1 MKKIA
6 IATAI
11 ALAAGLASAAD
22 YVSVDVD
29 HVKSNQG
36 YANSTAQYV
45 RAGKEIGGIQAGLQ
59 SRTSVSAS
67 GGMYNSLELTAGK
80 AVGAITPFIGWGHD
94 NGANGAQGAAYNYG
108 LVGATTGFKAGPG
121 FALVGVKTRVGS
133 TEANMTN
140 QTVAFG
146 TYSIPVANKVS
157 LNLNV
162 SKSYQDIKENAW
174 GLGLGFAF

>member
-1 MKKIA
+1 MKKIFA
-6 IATAI
+6 IL
-11 ALAAGLASAAD
+11 ALAISGTAFAAD

-36 YANSTAQYV
+36 YANSTVQYV

-59 SRTSVSAS
+59 SRTAVSGS

-80 AVGAITPFIGWGHD
+80 AIGAITPFVGWGHD
-94 NGANGAQGAAYNYG
+94 NGANGAKGTGYNYG

-121 FALVGVKTRVGS
+121 FALIGVKTRVGS
-133 TEANMTN
+133 TEESMTN
-140 QTVAFG
+140 QTLAFG

-157 LNLNV
+157 LNINA

>member
-1 MKKIA
+1 MKKIFA
-6 IATAI
+6 IL
-11 ALAAGLASAAD
+11 ALAISGSAFAAD

-29 HVKSNQG
+29 HVKSNKG
-36 YANSTAQYV
+36 YADSTAQYI
-45 RAGKEIGGIQAGLQ
+45 RAGKEIGGIQTGLQ

-80 AVGAITPFIGWGHD
+80 AIGAISPFVGWGHD

-121 FALVGVKTRVGS
+121 FALVGVKSRFAS
-133 TEANMTN
+133 TENKLTN

-146 TYSIPVANKVS
+146 TYSIPVANKIS
-157 LNLNV
+157 LNINA

>member
-1 MKKIA
+1 MKKIFA
-6 IATAI
+6 ILAMAITGTAF
-11 ALAAGLASAAD
+11 AAD

-29 HVKSNQG
+29 HVQSKQG
-36 YANSTAQYV
+36 YQDSTVQYI
-45 RAGKEIGGIQAGLQ
+45 RAGKEINGIQAGLQ
-59 SRTSVSAS
+59 SRTAVSAS

-80 AVGAITPFIGWGHD
+80 NIGAITPYVGWGHD
-94 NGANGAQGAAYNYG
+94 NGANGAKGAAYNYG
-108 LVGATTGFKAGPG
+108 LVGVKTGFQAGPG

-146 TYSIPVANKVS
+146 TYSIPVASKVS
-157 LNLNV
+157 LNINA